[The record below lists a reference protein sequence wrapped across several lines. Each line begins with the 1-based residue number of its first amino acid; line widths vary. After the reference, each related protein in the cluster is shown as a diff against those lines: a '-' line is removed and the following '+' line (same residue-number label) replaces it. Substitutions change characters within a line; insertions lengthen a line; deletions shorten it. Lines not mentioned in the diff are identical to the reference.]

1 MGSFFSS
8 EAPPPR
14 PAKRYLL
21 SFPEEDFPQE
31 ASRAP
36 EDVRDWFY
44 DFFEALSCVP
54 HKDGRSILIVEPP
67 DGFESDSRARPGW
80 ARKRLRGA
88 YELLGEGHPRIVR
101 YLGPLES
108 EIGVIVERLNPG
120 PIEWD
125 SFPALTVPL
134 AQDLSR
140 NDRLLL
146 SLYYRWAL
154 QSLSALKFVH
164 SRSVF
169 IRNFCSQLVWLR
181 SDFSLAI
188 TGFLAASAPQ
198 IEEESRQ
205 DGIAS
210 ERERLQDS
218 AQPDLISLEEFD
230 RRVREEGYA
239 SSPFSEGEWIIDGS
253 LADAIYEG
261 DNEYYW
267 AIFVKSLVN
276 NVFADASLSQD
287 EVPNEI
293 EDARLGAIIANA
305 ENGCYDDAGEVME
318 DVRAAAAKMG
328 IKIVN
333 DDEVEI
339 DSQWEDVFE
348 VRERQLRFREG
359 HEPAHKDTNR
369 GRYYGY

>member
-1 MGSFFSS
+1 MGSFLSS

-36 EDVRDWFY
+36 EDVQDWY
-44 DFFEALSCVP
+44 YHFFETLFCLP
-54 HKDGRSILIVEPP
+54 HKDGKGILIVESPNDFGP
-67 DGFESDSRARPGW
+67 DSRARPGW

-88 YELLGEGHPRIVR
+88 YEFLGEGHPRIVR

-108 EIGVIVERLNPG
+108 DNGVIVERIEPG

-125 SFPALTVPL
+125 SFPALIVPL
-134 AQDLSR
+134 PQDLSR

-154 QSLSALKFVH
+154 QALSAFKFAH

-169 IRNFCSQLVWLR
+169 IRNFCPQLVWLR

-210 ERERLQDS
+210 ARERLQDP
-218 AQPDLISLEEFD
+218 AQRNPTSLEEFD

-239 SSPFSEGEWIIDGS
+239 PNPFSEGE
-253 LADAIYEG
+253 
-261 DNEYYW
+261 YYW
-267 AIFVKSLVN
+267 AMFVKCLVN
-276 NVFADASLSQD
+276 NVFADTSASQD
-287 EVPNEI
+287 ETPDEI
-293 EDARLGAIIANA
+293 EDARLGTIIANA
-305 ENGCYDDAGEVME
+305 ESGRYEDAGEVMK
-318 DVRAAAAKMG
+318 DFKAAAVKMG
-328 IKIVN
+328 IKIVG
-333 DDEVEI
+333 DDEVDI
-339 DSQWEDVFE
+339 DGEWENVFE
-348 VRERQLRFREG
+348 VCERQLRFCE
-359 HEPAHKDTNR
+359 EE
-369 GRYYGY
+369 